1 MEESKTMQILK
12 TAILLERKGKA
23 FYSSVSDKADDP
35 DVKEFFKHMADEED
49 EHIRYLSEQFEYY
62 TKNNNFK
69 EPLIHN
75 EDSTDEAILSE
86 KVKKQ
91 ISAASFEAAAISAA
105 IDFETRAVKVY
116 SDRADSATDPE
127 EKKFYSFLAE
137 WEQGHHK
144 LLHDIDQE
152 LKEKIWYDN
161 NFWPF

>member
-23 FYSSVSDKADDP
+23 FYSSVSEKADDP

-49 EHIRYLSEQFEYY
+49 EHIRYLNEQFEYY

-69 EPLIHN
+69 EPLTHA